1 MGWATLANVT
11 TVNLDS
17 ASDDPSLARA
27 ELYNALIELQ
37 AVISGRGTA
46 SGVAPLN
53 GSTKIDA
60 VYLPNTVTSDGGVD
74 LTIAPAT
81 LRTVFQNIIALTPR
95 TVSQLTALTGVAGD
109 VAYCSNGD
117 AGNACLAVYNG
128 TAWKR
133 IALGTTI
140 SAT

>member
-1 MGWATLANVT
+1 
-11 TVNLDS
+11 
-17 ASDDPSLARA
+17 LARA
-27 ELYNALIELQ
+27 EIYNALVELQ
-37 AVISGRGTA
+37 AVIGGRNTVN
-46 SGVAPLN
+46 GVAGLDA
-53 GSTKIDA
+53 STKIDNT
-60 VYLPNTVTSDGGVD
+60 YLPNTITSSGGVD

-95 TVSQLTALTGVAGD
+95 TVSQLTALTGAAGD
-109 VAYCSNGD
+109 IAYCSNGD
-117 AGNACLAVYNG
+117 AGNPCLAVYNG